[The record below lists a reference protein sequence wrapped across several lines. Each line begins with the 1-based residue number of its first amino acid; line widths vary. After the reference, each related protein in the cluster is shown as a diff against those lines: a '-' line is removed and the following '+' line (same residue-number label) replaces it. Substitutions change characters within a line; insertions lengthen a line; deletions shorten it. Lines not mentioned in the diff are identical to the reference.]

1 MPTREEVVAA
11 GRAMRE
17 RLGLTPPAALAAV
30 PGLEEHS
37 TEAIFGAIWARP
49 GLGLRERML
58 ATLSA
63 LSSLQRLEQLRR
75 YVGAALT
82 VGLTPAEVEE
92 VLVHCSVHAGMPTA
106 AGSLRIAHEVFA
118 ERGVEPAPRAIP
130 GRTLEEAEELGAAF
144 RGQLVGES
152 AAPPPYLR
160 AAAELQPELGP
171 WTRRYAFGGI
181 FQRPGLDARSRVIC
195 SIASLASLGHEAQLP
210 AFVRGAA
217 RAGITREEVGELL
230 LQVGPYAGMP
240 ASANAITVAARELGP
255 APGESAP

>member
-1 MPTREEVVAA
+1 MQTREEVAAA

-17 RLGLTPPAALAAV
+17 ALGLTAPASLAAV

-49 GLGLRERML
+49 GLSLRERML

-82 VGLTPAEVEE
+82 IGLAPEEVEE

-106 AGSLRIAHEVFA
+106 AGSLRVAHEVFA
-118 ERGVEPAPRAIP
+118 ERGVEPSPRTIP
-130 GRTLEEAEELGAAF
+130 ERTLEEADERGAAF
-144 RGQLVGES
+144 RQRLVGDDAE
-152 AAPPPYLR
+152 PPPYLR

-181 FQRPGLDARSRVIC
+181 FQRPGLDTRSRVIC
-195 SIASLASLGHEAQLP
+195 SIASLASLGREAQLP
-210 AFVRGAA
+210 AFVGGAA
-217 RAGITREEVGELL
+217 RIGITREELGELL

-255 APGESAP
+255 GGSAP